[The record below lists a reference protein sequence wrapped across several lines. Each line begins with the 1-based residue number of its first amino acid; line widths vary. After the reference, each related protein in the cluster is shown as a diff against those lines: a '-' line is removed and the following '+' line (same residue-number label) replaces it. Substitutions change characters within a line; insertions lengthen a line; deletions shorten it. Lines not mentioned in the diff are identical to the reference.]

1 MDKDRLSEI
10 NEILDLGKKILD
22 IEEIIK
28 STKYMKQYQQ
38 IISVMKGIKND
49 LAKEIASHYN
59 EPTYSV
65 DNSTITEET
74 SKTEETPKTEETIS
88 KPILGVTPE
97 MGVKYTTEEPL
108 KKPVID
114 KNKYESNINEK
125 IKESLN
131 NKEKPIITDTNDK
144 IEDPIIKEPE
154 PIIKPKRTKPNAYT
168 KKKKTTTKK

>member
-49 LAKEIASHYN
+49 LAEEIASHYK

-65 DNSTITEET
+65 DNSTITKEN
-74 SKTEETPKTEETIS
+74 SKTEETIS

-97 MGVKYTTEEPL
+97 IGVKYTTEEPL
-108 KKPVID
+108 KKPVTD
-114 KNKYESNINEK
+114 KNKYESNINKK

-144 IEDPIIKEPE
+144 IEEPIIKEPE
-154 PIIKPKRTKPNAYT
+154 PIIQPKRTKPNAYT

>member
-10 NEILDLGKKILD
+10 NEILELGKKILN

-49 LAKEIASHYN
+49 LAKEIASHYK

-74 SKTEETPKTEETIS
+74 SKTEETIS

-97 MGVKYTTEEPL
+97 IGVKYTTEEPL
-108 KKPVID
+108 EKPVTD

-144 IEDPIIKEPE
+144 IEEPIIKEPE
-154 PIIKPKRTKPNAYT
+154 PIIKPKRTKPNAYSR
-168 KKKKTTTKK
+168 KKKK